1 MIHINRV
8 AFTTVAIILLA
19 GTFLLNLAS
28 CGPVKGYAGDTR
40 AAADVATLRANPF
53 WSDILVTVTA
63 VDGFEVN
70 SQIDLSLLPGER
82 TLTIELGPCSLQS
95 LSQAGRQTRQMLGM
109 TNAQWRTT
117 TTMTVSVEAGVE
129 YAFGGHWSE
138 PEYTVEFQRDD
149 DRSVL
154 VTKRVTGTK
163 GSY

>member
-40 AAADVATLRANPF
+40 PAADVATLRANPF

-82 TLTIELGPCSLQS
+82 TLTIELGPCSMQS
-95 LSQAGRQTRQMLGM
+95 MNQAGRQTRQMLGM
-109 TNAQWRTT
+109 TNAEWRTRT
-117 TTMTVSVEAGVE
+117 TVTASFEAGIE
-129 YAFGGHWSE
+129 YAISGDWTQ
-138 PEYTVEFQRDD
+138 PEYSLEVQRYD
-149 DRSVL
+149 DRSAI
-154 VTKRVTGTK
+154 TSKTVTGTK
-163 GSY
+163 GQF